1 MPPFRYFAVILPL
14 VLLFWLIFYSLP
26 EQPFAPALA
35 QVETKLSVSEGVQA
49 RNVSAIELGIIT
61 NSPKKIGETV
71 TFTAVVGS
79 GDTGNLTFYWDFGD
93 NGADQGRVVS
103 HIYTRA
109 GTFKAY
115 VIASDGTTS
124 TQVETTVIIT
134 DTPTPIVQPTPISGL
149 TATSNAP
156 TTAGN
161 PTRFLATPLQGS
173 DIIYEWD
180 FGDGSSFR
188 GGNSP
193 SHIYTIP
200 KTYFVTVSAIN
211 SVSRATFTFPVVITE
226 APPRGLKIIAQTEA
240 TVNTTIPF
248 TATIEGGTNVQFEW
262 VFSDGLT
269 WLDPN
274 RGPLLNKSTYSRPFD
289 TPKLH
294 TVSVYASNSVGR
306 ISTSVNILIR
316 DTLPMIISVLYD
328 SNGVQTDNTLNFTAF
343 VRSNSA
349 VDGQWFWGDSTVSAV
364 NKPVRQDGSPIKEF
378 RATHQFQSEGKF
390 IVSFVASNSGGTV
403 ATDTIVNTTPSGVD
417 GAWIEITYV
426 PQPRVGKVITFSVG
440 LDSKQY
446 DCAWDFGDGTNQP
459 RGSVSIEHTYR
470 QAKGY
475 ILNVYCFPT
484 KAGQQTTYYRDQIV
498 YVGNEIFMPL
508 LFDPHATPTSVA
520 TGNPSGSPTTESTP
534 TDIPTLAATATTIP
548 TLTPTFTAV
557 VTPTEI
563 PTEAVTEVPTEIPT
577 AVPTATQDVGGTVPQ
592 VTPTPTEDLGNG
604 TVPQVTPTP
613 QP

>member
-1 MPPFRYFAVILPL
+1 MPPFRYFAVVLPL
-14 VLLFWLIFYSLP
+14 VLLFWLIFHWTP
-26 EQPFAPALA
+26 EQSFVPALA
-35 QVETKLSVSEGVQA
+35 QVETNLSTSNTQA
-49 RNVSAIELGIIT
+49 VNSAEIELSIIT
-61 NSPKKIGETV
+61 NSPKRIGETV
-71 TFTAVVGS
+71 TFTAVVYS

-93 NGADQGRVVS
+93 NEAGQGRVVS
-103 HIYTRA
+103 HIYTRG
-109 GTFKAY
+109 GTFKPY
-115 VIASDGTTS
+115 VIVSDGTHS

-274 RGPLLNKSTYSRPFD
+274 RGPVLNKSTYNRPFD

-294 TVSVYASNSVGR
+294 TVSVYVSNSVGR
-306 ISTSVNILIR
+306 ISASINLLIR
-316 DTLPMIISVLYD
+316 DTPPMIISVLD
-328 SNGVQTDNTLNFTAF
+328 DTNGVQRDIFNFTAF
-343 VRSNSA
+343 VRSNST

-378 RATHQFQSEGKF
+378 QATHQFQGEDKF

-403 ATDTIVNTTPSGVD
+403 ATDTIINTGPGGSFGTP
-417 GAWIEITYV
+417 IEITYS
-426 PQPRVGKVITFSVG
+426 PQLRVGKVITFSVG
-440 LDSKQY
+440 LDRQQY

-459 RGSVSIEHTYR
+459 RGTVSIQHTY
-470 QAKGY
+470 QKAKGY
-475 ILNVYCFPT
+475 IVNVYCFPT

-520 TGNPSGSPTTESTP
+520 TGNPGGAPTTESTP
-534 TDIPTLAATATTIP
+534 TDVPTLAATATAVP

-563 PTEAVTEVPTEIPT
+563 PTEAATEMPTE
-577 AVPTATQDVGGTVPQ
+577 VPTATQDVGGTVPQ
-592 VTPTPTEDLGNG
+592 VTPTPTEDPGNG

-613 QP
+613 